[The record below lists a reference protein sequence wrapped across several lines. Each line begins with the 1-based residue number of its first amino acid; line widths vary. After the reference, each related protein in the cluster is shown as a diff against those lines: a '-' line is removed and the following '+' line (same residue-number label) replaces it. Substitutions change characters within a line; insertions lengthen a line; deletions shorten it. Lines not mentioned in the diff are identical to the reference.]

1 MFKPTFMRM
10 SALSKR
16 TKKVKIQV
24 LKDFPMFNLVKG
36 EVTQVKPSFMRNYL
50 HNFNGARYVM
60 NEGDIDQSLLQESLT
75 RGIEMREK
83 KKSASNVTVI
93 SPVSKKNVKQEAA
106 QPVAKPEAEKPKPK
120 GILEREI
127 TIKDV
132 KIPGLDV

>member
-1 MFKPTFMRM
+1 MFRPTAMRM

-50 HNFNGARYVM
+50 HNFNGARYIM
-60 NEGDIDQSLLQESLT
+60 QDSDIDQLLLQKSLAK
-75 RGIEMREK
+75 ENLVKEK
-83 KKSASNVTVI
+83 VKSAPINTI
-93 SPVSKKNVKQEAA
+93 TKKDNKKEAA
-106 QPVAKPEAEKPKPK
+106 QSVTKPEVEKSKPK
-120 GILEREI
+120 GLLERDI

-132 KIPGLDV
+132 KIPGLDL